1 MPTAAD
7 RRLILLF
14 LAVVSAAALLRP
26 LAEPDEGRYGEAA
39 REMVASGDWLL
50 PRQSGEVYPDKP
62 PGVYWLMASAIAV
75 LGPSAFAVRLPALLA
90 LALLAL
96 LVHRRARSSLG
107 EEAATVAVLIL
118 LAEPLLLVLGQL
130 ATLDMVLSA
139 LVCAGMLAGRR
150 LLLEGGWRSAAFCG
164 AALGG
169 AFLVKGPVGPALTL
183 AVLLVTS
190 LLERRAAR
198 ALRLLHPALWLPLAA
213 IGLPWYWAA
222 AAAEPGLLDFWIGR
236 EVVGRLSSDVHA
248 RAQPLWFF
256 PALVAAISLPW
267 LAGLLSAQRRGT
279 VCGDPGER
287 LFHAVWAFLPVL
299 LFTLPQGK
307 QPAYYAPAVPGLALW
322 LAAYWSAPAARGA
335 RRWIAGS
342 WLLLACGGLLYHLD
356 PVRGRSEDGSSQ
368 ALLAAGAADWRGAQL
383 MSWSYGLSYRL
394 GRTDLEV
401 LGPTPKAWAYAAGQG
416 EGPERS
422 RNERAFARA
431 VELLGGPEPAFVLVH
446 EPLEDGRNR
455 TVLTGLLAAA
465 GVEARQ
471 LPARSEATLFV
482 NRY

>member
-1 MPTAAD
+1 
-7 RRLILLF
+7 
-14 LAVVSAAALLRP
+14 
-26 LAEPDEGRYGEAA
+26 
-39 REMVASGDWLL
+39 MVASGDWLL

-96 LVHRRARSSLG
+96 LLHRRARSSLG

-322 LAAYWSAPAARGA
+322 LAADLSALSSRGA
-335 RRWIAGS
+335 R
-342 WLLLACGGLLYHLD
+342 LLLDAPLLLLSRRFLRFY
-356 PVRGRSEDGSSQ
+356 
-368 ALLAAGAADWRGAQL
+368 LLA
-383 MSWSYGLSYRL
+383 
-394 GRTDLEV
+394 V
-401 LGPTPKAWAYAAGQG
+401 LGPDQGRPRAA
-416 EGPERS
+416 PPSS
-422 RNERAFARA
+422 RGASRRGA
-431 VELLGGPEPAFVLVH
+431 
-446 EPLEDGRNR
+446 
-455 TVLTGLLAAA
+455 
-465 GVEARQ
+465 
-471 LPARSEATLFV
+471 
-482 NRY
+482 